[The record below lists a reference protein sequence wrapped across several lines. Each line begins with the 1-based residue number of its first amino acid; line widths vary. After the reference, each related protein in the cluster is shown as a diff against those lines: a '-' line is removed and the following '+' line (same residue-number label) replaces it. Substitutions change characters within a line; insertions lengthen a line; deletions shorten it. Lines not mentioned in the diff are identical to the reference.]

1 MTILSEKLF
10 NLYGED
16 RKMSG
21 KIEKLSQEKKK
32 SLDPILKQLKDVE
45 IENYSVEKNLIDSI
59 VRKAEISKLLKHMI
73 LDNK

>member
-1 MTILSEKLF
+1 
-10 NLYGED
+10 
-16 RKMSG
+16 MSG